1 MSKVALVGELT
12 FDTNEMMNELAS
24 NNHMLFGK
32 ISDLIKKPSI
42 ANNKLDSDFIAL
54 ELCVKGQNADYF
66 ERNQIWGYMCV
77 RPSDYANYTF
87 CPDDSENRDNNY
99 ARLRGGVSWFSERGF
114 DVYEIHY

>member
-66 ERNQIWGYMCV
+66 ERNQI
-77 RPSDYANYTF
+77 
-87 CPDDSENRDNNY
+87 
-99 ARLRGGVSWFSERGF
+99 VS
-114 DVYEIHY
+114 